1 MARRSP
7 RPLRLVLRI
16 AAATV
21 VVVIGGVM
29 RTGMMMRLGRCRF
42 RHRLP
47 CGCGLWLGTGRCQ
60 RTHMRTTTVTA
71 STALL
76 ARAAIGS
83 GCIIRH
89 DLVGS
94 SLLDRLRC
102 NCLGALMART
112 ISPTLLALADGA
124 IGRVDIGTSRSS
136 RLIRSMLQSLRDSTR
151 LRRCT
156 PLGLAAPAGSP
167 TFALTRR
174 RPLVW
179 RPLAAIGVCHC
190 LAHRAAQR
198 LRH

>member
-1 MARRSP
+1 MARRSL

-21 VVVIGGVM
+21 VVMIGGVM

-42 RHRLP
+42 RRRLP
-47 CGCGLWLGTGRCQ
+47 CGCGLRLGTGRCQ
-60 RTHMRTTTVTA
+60 RTHMRTTTVTT

-76 ARAAIGS
+76 ARAAIGC
-83 GCIIRH
+83 GYIVRH
-89 DLVGS
+89 DLVGRG
-94 SLLDRLRC
+94 LLHRLNGSRLRP
-102 NCLGALMART
+102 LMART
-112 ISPTLLALADGA
+112 ISPTLLALADGT
-124 IGRVDIGTSRSS
+124 IGHVDIGTPRSS
-136 RLIRSMLQSLRDSTR
+136 RLMSSMLQSLRDSTR

-156 PLGLAAPAGSP
+156 PLGLAAPAGTP